1 MKNEDQ
7 YFFTLHKFS
16 FEEYEVWRQ
25 LCEYEDYTTNITGY
39 TVNQLV
45 VNSDKRAN
53 LTTQKVRTILK
64 KFKEAGYIEDIEN
77 GKGTKGK
84 ETRVRLTM
92 KEKIFNNNQQQSNN
106 YSTNK
111 SEQLQ
116 GFEGNEQQQS
126 NNNLTTL
133 SKKKE
138 KNNNIYSLV
147 IDYLNRKAN
156 TNYRS
161 STKNTQSFINARVSE
176 GFTVEDFKK
185 VIDSKSKEWL
195 NTDFE
200 KYLRPATLFGTK
212 FENYLNEANKKG
224 PTAIG
229 PKENNKVNPSICNK
243 NKNYTRGVEML

>member
-1 MKNEDQ
+1 MENENK

-16 FEEYEVWRQ
+16 YQEYEVWRQ
-25 LCEYEDYTTNITGY
+25 LCKFENYNTGITGY

-45 VNSDKRAN
+45 IGADKEAK

-64 KFKEAGYIEDIEN
+64 RFKEAGYIEDIAN

-92 KEKIFNNNQQQSNN
+92 RQQLFNNNE
-106 YSTNK
+106 TNK

-116 GFEGNEQQQS
+116 QVEGGKQQQS
-126 NNNLTTL
+126 NNNVTTL

-138 KNNNIYSLV
+138 KDNNIYSLV
-147 IDYLNRKAN
+147 IDYLNKKAN
-156 TNYRS
+156 TNYRA
-161 STKNTQSFINARVSE
+161 STKNTQSFIYARIIE
-176 GFTVEDFKK
+176 GYTVEDIKK

-200 KYLRPATLFGTK
+200 KYLRPTTLFGTK
-212 FENYLNEANKKG
+212 FENYLNEANKKTPIAVG
-224 PTAIG
+224 A
-229 PKENNKVNPSICNK
+229 ENKNIKVNPSICNPRRK
-243 NKNYTRGVEML
+243 YTQACDIG